1 MLPINAGG
9 VVLIPSWGAKI
20 NPTCH
25 VAQPKK
31 KKKMKQNMFLQVD
44 SDGHNRIH

>member
-31 KKKMKQNMFLQVD
+31 KKKNEAKHVFT
-44 SDGHNRIH
+44 G